1 MRKGFAAKRVAAT
14 AMAVAMTTMSLA
26 GCSSGNKEGTTK
38 AEETA
43 QAASGETAAAA
54 AETTAGEENDKPYAG
69 TKLT

>member
-38 AEETA
+38 AEETR
-43 QAASGETAAAA
+43 QRRGKRLQRWLKQQREKKMTNHTQVQS
-54 AETTAGEENDKPYAG
+54 
-69 TKLT
+69 

>member
-43 QAASGETAAAA
+43 QAASGKQLRRQLKQQREKKMTNH
-54 AETTAGEENDKPYAG
+54 TQVQS
-69 TKLT
+69 